1 MDLLALGPL
10 ELWHGHQQHMLG
22 SVKQRCVLAVLV
34 HARGEPVAMDTLM
47 ERVWGDEPPR
57 TGPDTLQTYLSR
69 LRGHLRDAVGP
80 LVRLDRIPPRLYQL
94 RMSDQ
99 NDLDLVRFQRFR
111 TEAAVAA
118 EQGRTDWAVG
128 LLRTAENLWRGEP
141 LTESSSEWAASVRTR
156 LVEDHRHVR
165 EERIRLELELGRH
178 ADLIGE
184 LRELAAESPLA
195 EGVVGSL
202 MLALHRSGRH
212 SEALALY
219 RTTRTRLREGL
230 GMEPGADL
238 RALHQRILEQDR
250 GLTQPREAT
259 VTVTAPATPPPSP
272 PEPPAA
278 PARQPPPG
286 PAAPAGPVAP
296 PGPVAPAGP
305 VGPVVRNNLP
315 RDTRDFTGRTRELEL
330 LRDGLAGDGY
340 ALPLAVL
347 HGMPG
352 IGKTALAVHAA
363 HRLADAYPAGQLYVD
378 LHGFSGRR
386 PFDPAEALALL
397 LHAVGAGGKLPETL
411 DGRAAEWREWTAR
424 NRVLVVLDNAR
435 DAAQVRPLL
444 PGSAGC
450 LAIVT
455 SRNRLSGLDGATSLL
470 VDALPAQEA
479 AALFSR
485 IAGAARTSR
494 DPEALGLLVDACG
507 RHPLATT
514 LLAGRFRHREIWDLR
529 HLLERLAQSSDRL
542 DEFDEEVFVSAF
554 RFSYAELAPGT
565 RRLLRLLA
573 LHPGPD
579 ITAAAAAALS
589 GAWVGPGG
597 GAEGVRRSIEELLDC
612 HLLAEPLLGRY
623 QLHDL
628 TRAFALR
635 MCTAEEPESARDE
648 ALGRLLGHYLTSAHR
663 AHRLTHPRR
672 RALEPEPEQLCLYA
686 AEFEDSQEA
695 AAWLEAERANLLAA
709 ARTAAAEDL
718 DQAALFPHALAP
730 SLRIWGSW
738 AVSNELYGAAVEAL
752 RSRGNPS
759 LLAQTLVEAADVLA
773 QTGPGEALSCAGE
786 ALALFQ
792 DLEDPAGCADASLQ
806 ASRAHLAA
814 GHTGPTLRMAARAL
828 ALYRQLGDLHG
839 EADCLNI
846 EGAALYQEGRYDE
859 ALGRARLTLQIHEGT
874 GDLLGQVR
882 ALNNI
887 GEIHHLRGHVEY
899 AHDHFERSRVLAQLH
914 GGGQEL
920 AILDT
925 NLGTVY
931 QAMGDTPRALA
942 SFRRALESHRARGD
956 GLGEAN
962 ALISMGSAHTESG
975 DSGEALLHFTLAEE
989 VARSIDSAYERT
1001 RALLGVADVQHTSDR
1016 PDVALEVYGQALDLA
1031 ERTGSR
1037 PAAARA
1043 LEGLARAA
1051 LSLGRSGPA
1060 REHGRRA
1067 EEMYRSLGSEAEAES
1082 VRRMLPEGTKRTG
1095 A

>member
-10 ELWHGHQQHMLG
+10 ELWHGNQQHILG
-22 SVKQRCVLAVLV
+22 SVKQRSVLAVLV
-34 HARGEPVAMDTLM
+34 HARGEPVSMDTLM

-69 LRGHLRDAVGP
+69 LRGHLREAVGP
-80 LVRLDRIPPRLYQL
+80 LVRLDRVPPRLYQL
-94 RMSDQ
+94 RLSDQ

-118 EQGRTDWAVG
+118 EQGRTDWAIG

-141 LTESSSEWAASVRTR
+141 LPESSSEWAASVRTR

-184 LRELAAESPLA
+184 LRELAVESPLA

-212 SEALALY
+212 SEALELY
-219 RTTRTRLREGL
+219 RTTHTRLRELGL
-230 GMEPGADL
+230 DPGADL

-250 GLTQPREAT
+250 GLTEPRPAT
-259 VTVTAPATPPPSP
+259 ATASPRPTPTTAPPAPALTSVSVPPDAPAPAVQPPNPHPPPVP
-272 PEPPAA
+272 PL
-278 PARQPPPG
+278 
-286 PAAPAGPVAP
+286 
-296 PGPVAPAGP
+296 
-305 VGPVVRNNLP
+305 RNNLP
-315 RDTRDFTGRTRELEL
+315 RDTRDFTGRARELKL
-330 LRDGLAGDGY
+330 LRDGLTGDGY

-386 PFDPAEALALL
+386 PVDPAEALAFL
-397 LHAVGAGGKLPETL
+397 LHAAGTTGRLPETL

-455 SRNRLSGLDGATSLL
+455 SRNRLSGLDGASSLL
-470 VDALPAQEA
+470 VDALPDQEA
-479 AALFSR
+479 AALFTR
-485 IAGAARTSR
+485 IAGTARTSR
-494 DPEALGLLVDACG
+494 DPDALKLLVDACG

-514 LLAGRFRHREIWDLR
+514 LLAGRFRHRRIWDLR
-529 HLLERLAQSSDRL
+529 HLLERLAQSSDPL
-542 DEFDEEVFVSAF
+542 DELDEEVFVSAF

-579 ITAAAAAALS
+579 VTAAAATALS
-589 GAWVGPGG
+589 GSGTGA
-597 GAEGVRRSIEELLDC
+597 GAEDVRRSIEELLDS
-612 HLLAEPLLGRY
+612 HLLAEPVLGRY

-635 MCTAEEPESARDE
+635 MCTAEEPESARAE
-648 ALGRLLGHYLTSAHR
+648 AVGRLLGYYLTSAHR

-672 RALEPEPEQLCLYA
+672 RALEPEQRSPYA
-686 AEFEDSQEA
+686 AEFGDAQEA
-695 AAWLEAERANLLAA
+695 AAWLDAGRANLLAA
-709 ARTAAAEDL
+709 ARTAAAEDP
-718 DQAALFPHALAP
+718 DHAALFPHALAP

-752 RSRGNPS
+752 RSRGNPV
-759 LLAQTLVEAADVLA
+759 LLARTLVEAADMLA
-773 QTGPGEALSCAGE
+773 QSGHGEALSCAGE
-786 ALALFQ
+786 ALTLFQ
-792 DLEDPAGCADASLQ
+792 DLDDPAGCADASLQ

-814 GHTGPTLRMAARAL
+814 GHTGPSLRMVAQAL

-839 EADCLNI
+839 EAECLNV
-846 EGAALYQEGRYDE
+846 EGAALHHEGRYDE
-859 ALGRARLTLQIHEGT
+859 ALGRARLTLQMHEGT
-874 GDLLGQVR
+874 GDLLGQIR
-882 ALNNI
+882 AFNNI
-887 GEIHHLRGHVEY
+887 GEIHRLQGRIEH

-914 GGGQEL
+914 SGEQEL
-920 AILDT
+920 AILDM
-925 NLGTVY
+925 NLGAVY
-931 QAMGDTPRALA
+931 QAMGDIPRALA
-942 SFRRALESHRARGD
+942 GFRRALESHRVRGD
-956 GLGEAN
+956 ALGEAN
-962 ALISMGSAHTESG
+962 ALISMGGAHAENG
-975 DSGEALLHFTLAEE
+975 DGGEALLHFTLAEE

-1001 RALLGVADVQHTSDR
+1001 RALLGVADVHQAAGR
-1016 PDVALEVYGQALDLA
+1016 PDVAFEVNGQALDLA

-1043 LEGLARAA
+1043 LAGLARAA
-1051 LSLGRSGPA
+1051 LRLGRGDPA
-1060 REHGRRA
+1060 REYGERA
-1067 EEMYRSLGSEAEAES
+1067 VGVYRSLGSEAEAES
-1082 VRRMLPEGTKRTG
+1082 LWRLLLEVTRRTG
-1095 A
+1095 S

>member
-184 LRELAAESPLA
+184 LGELAAESPLA

-219 RTTRTRLREGL
+219 RTTHTRLREGL

-250 GLTQPREAT
+250 GLAQPREAT
-259 VTVTAPATPPPSP
+259 VTVAAPTTSPPSP
-272 PEPPAA
+272 PEFPVAPASQPPPVPAA
-278 PARQPPPG
+278 PA
-286 PAAPAGPVAP
+286 
-296 PGPVAPAGP
+296 
-305 VGPVVRNNLP
+305 VRNNLP
-315 RDTRDFTGRTRELEL
+315 RDTRDFTGRTRELEM
-330 LRDGLAGDGY
+330 LRDGLTGDGY

-529 HLLERLAQSSDRL
+529 HLLERLAQSSDPL
-542 DEFDEEVFVSAF
+542 DELDEEVFVSAF

-579 ITAAAAAALS
+579 ITKAAAAALP
-589 GAWVGPGG
+589 GAGAGPGG

-612 HLLAEPLLGRY
+612 HLLAEPVLGRY

-635 MCTAEEPESARDE
+635 MCTAEESESARDE

-672 RALEPEPEQLCLYA
+672 RALEPEPGQLCLYA
-686 AEFEDSQEA
+686 AEFGDSQEA

-718 DQAALFPHALAP
+718 DQAAHFPHALAP

-752 RSRGNPS
+752 RSRGNPA
-759 LLAQTLVEAADVLA
+759 LLAQTLVEAADLLA

-786 ALALFQ
+786 ALTLFQ
-792 DLEDPAGCADASLQ
+792 DLDDPAGCADASLQ

-887 GEIHHLRGHVEY
+887 GEIHHLRGHVEH

-962 ALISMGSAHTESG
+962 TLISMGSAHTESG

-1001 RALLGVADVQHTSDR
+1001 RALLGVADVHHATDR

-1043 LEGLARAA
+1043 LAGLARTA
-1051 LSLGRSGPA
+1051 LSMRRGDPA
-1060 REHGRRA
+1060 REYARRA
-1067 EEMYRSLGSEAEAES
+1067 EEVYRSLGSEAEAES
-1082 VRRMLPEGTKRTG
+1082 VRRMLLGETRRTG
-1095 A
+1095 S

>member
-1 MDLLALGPL
+1 
-10 ELWHGHQQHMLG
+10 MLG
-22 SVKQRCVLAVLV
+22 SVKHRCVLAVLV
-34 HARGEPVAMDTLM
+34 HARGEPVAVDTLM
-47 ERVWGDEPPR
+47 ERVWGDEPPPK
-57 TGPDTLQTYLSR
+57 GPATLQTYLSKLRRR
-69 LRGHLRDAVGP
+69 LDAAVGP
-80 LVRLDRIPPRLYQL
+80 ALLRVDHVPPRLYRL
-94 RMSDQ
+94 RMNDR

-111 TEAAVAA
+111 AEAAVAA
-118 EQGRTDWAVG
+118 EQGRTDWAIG
-128 LLRTAENLWRGEP
+128 LLRTAESMWRGEP
-141 LTESSSEWAASVRTR
+141 LPESSGEWAASVRAR
-156 LVEDHRHVR
+156 LMEDHRHVR

-212 SEALALY
+212 SEALELY
-219 RTTRTRLREGL
+219 RTTHTRLREGL
-230 GMEPGADL
+230 GMDPGPEL

-250 GLTQPREAT
+250 DLTEPRSAA
-259 VTVTAPATPPPSP
+259 VTVRASATLTPAPAPPASPTPPAS
-272 PEPPAA
+272 PAA
-278 PARQPPPG
+278 PVARSS
-286 PAAPAGPVAP
+286 PAPS
-296 PGPVAPAGP
+296 
-305 VGPVVRNNLP
+305 VRNNLP
-315 RDTRDFTGRTRELEL
+315 RDTRDFTGRTRELTS
-330 LRDGLAGDGY
+330 LREGVAGADGY

-363 HRLADAYPAGQLYVD
+363 HRLAEDYPAGQLYVD

-386 PFDPAEALALL
+386 PLDPAEALALL
-397 LHAVGAGGKLPETL
+397 LRAAGADGTLPDTL
-411 DGRAAEWREWTAR
+411 DGRAAAWREWTAR

-455 SRNRLSGLDGATSLL
+455 SRNRLSALDGATSLL
-470 VDALPAQEA
+470 LDALSAREA
-479 AALFSR
+479 AALFTR
-485 IAGAARTSR
+485 IAGTARTSR
-494 DPEALGLLVDACG
+494 DPEALELLVDACG

-529 HLLERLAQSSDRL
+529 HLLERLAQSSDPL
-542 DEFDEEVFVSAF
+542 DELDEEVFVSAF

-579 ITAAAAAALS
+579 ITAAAAAALA
-589 GAWVGPGG
+589 GRGTGLGPGG
-597 GAEGVRRSIEELLDC
+597 GSEGVRRSIEELLDC
-612 HLLAEPLLGRY
+612 HLLAEPVLGRY

-635 MCTAEEPESARDE
+635 MSSAEEPESARGE
-648 ALGRLLGHYLTSAHR
+648 AVGRLLGYCLTSAHR

-672 RALEPEPEQLCLYA
+672 RALEPEQLSVYAPEFGDA
-686 AEFEDSQEA
+686 QEA
-695 AAWLEAERANLLAA
+695 AAWLDAERANLLAA
-709 ARTAAAEDL
+709 ARTAAAEDP
-718 DQAALFPHALAP
+718 DHAALFPHALAP

-738 AVSNELYGAAVEAL
+738 AVTNELYGAAVEAL
-752 RSRGNPS
+752 RSRGNPL

-786 ALALFQ
+786 ALTLFQ
-792 DLEDPAGCADASLQ
+792 DLDDPAGCADSSLQ

-814 GHTGPTLRMAARAL
+814 GHTGPALRMVARAL
-828 ALYRQLGDLHG
+828 ALYRSLGDLHG

-846 EGAALYQEGRYDE
+846 EGAALYYEGRYDE

-874 GDLLGQVR
+874 GDLLGQIR
-882 ALNNI
+882 AHNNV
-887 GEIHHLRGHVEY
+887 GEIHHLQGRIEH
-899 AHDHFERSRVLAQLH
+899 AHDHFERSRVLARLH
-914 GGGQEL
+914 SGAQEL

-925 NLGTVY
+925 NLGAVY

-942 SFRRALESHRARGD
+942 GFRRALESHRSRGD
-956 GLGEAN
+956 SLGEAN
-962 ALISMGSAHTESG
+962 ALISLGAAHAASG
-975 DSGEALLHFTLAEE
+975 DDDGALLHFTLAEE
-989 VARSIDSAYERT
+989 VARRIDSAYERT
-1001 RALLGVADVQHTSDR
+1001 RALLGVADVHRSAGR
-1016 PDVALEVYGQALDLA
+1016 PDVALEVYGQALRLT

-1051 LSLGRSGPA
+1051 LSTHRGDLA
-1060 REHGRRA
+1060 VEYGRRA
-1067 EEMYRSLGSEAEAES
+1067 EGVYRSLGSEAEAES
-1082 VRRMLPEGTKRTG
+1082 LRRLLLEETKWTG

>member
-1 MDLLALGPL
+1 MNLLALGPL
-10 ELWHGHQQHMLG
+10 ELWQGDQQHMLG

-57 TGPDTLQTYLSR
+57 TAPDTLQTYLSR
-69 LRGHLRDAVGP
+69 LRGHLREAVGP
-80 LVRLDRIPPRLYQL
+80 LVRLDRVPPRLYQL

-118 EQGRTDWAVG
+118 EQGRTDWAIG

-184 LRELAAESPLA
+184 LRELVAESPLA

-212 SEALALY
+212 SEALELY
-219 RTTRTRLREGL
+219 RGTHTRLREL
-230 GMEPGADL
+230 GMDPGADL

-250 GLTQPREAT
+250 ALTEPRPSAVA
-259 VTVTAPATPPPSP
+259 VTSRSAPPPPPPAPADGPPVAV
-272 PEPPAA
+272 PAA
-278 PARQPPPG
+278 TPAVHLPP
-286 PAAPAGPVAP
+286 VP
-296 PGPVAPAGP
+296 P
-305 VGPVVRNNLP
+305 VRNNLP
-315 RDTRDFTGRTRELEL
+315 RDTRDFTGRTRELKL
-330 LRDGLAGDGY
+330 LRDGLTGDGY

-386 PFDPAEALALL
+386 PVDPAEALAFL
-397 LHAVGAGGKLPETL
+397 LHAAGATGELPDTL

-450 LAIVT
+450 LALVT

-470 VDALPAQEA
+470 VDALPGREA
-479 AALFSR
+479 AALFTR
-485 IAGAARTSR
+485 IAGTARTSR
-494 DPEALGLLVDACG
+494 DPDALTLLVEACG

-514 LLAGRFRHREIWDLR
+514 LLAGRFRHRQIWDLR
-529 HLLERLAQSSDRL
+529 HLLERLAQSSDPL
-542 DEFDEEVFVSAF
+542 DELDEEVFVSAF
-554 RFSYAELAPGT
+554 RFSYAELAPRT

-579 ITAAAAAALS
+579 VTAAAAAALS
-589 GAWVGPGG
+589 GTGTGPGG
-597 GAEGVRRSIEELLDC
+597 IESVRRSIEELLDC
-612 HLLAEPLLGRY
+612 HLLAEPVLGRY

-635 MCTAEEPESARDE
+635 MCTAEETESARGE
-648 ALGRLLGHYLTSAHR
+648 AVGRLLGYYLTSAHR

-672 RALEPEPEQLCLYA
+672 RALEPEQPSVYA
-686 AEFEDSQEA
+686 AEFGGDQEA
-695 AAWLEAERANLLAA
+695 SAWLEAERANLLAA
-709 ARTAAAEDL
+709 ARTAAAEDPGH
-718 DQAALFPHALAP
+718 AALFPHALAP

-738 AVSNELYGAAVEAL
+738 AVTNELYGAAVAAL
-752 RSRGNPS
+752 RSRGDPV

-773 QTGPGEALSCAGE
+773 QTGHGEALSCAGE
-786 ALALFQ
+786 ALTLFQ
-792 DLEDPAGCADASLQ
+792 DLDDPAGCADASLQ

-814 GHTGPTLRMAARAL
+814 GHTGPSLRMVARAL
-828 ALYRQLGDLHG
+828 DLYRQRGDLHG
-839 EADCLNI
+839 EAACLNV
-846 EGAALYQEGRYDE
+846 EGAALHHEGRYDE
-859 ALGRARLTLQIHEGT
+859 ALGRARLTLQMYEGT
-874 GDLLGQVR
+874 GDLLGQIR

-887 GEIHHLRGHVEY
+887 GEIHRLQGRIEH

-914 GGGQEL
+914 SGAQEL
-920 AILDT
+920 AILDM
-925 NLGTVY
+925 NLGAVY

-942 SFRRALESHRARGD
+942 GFRRALESHRGRGD
-956 GLGEAN
+956 ALGEAN
-962 ALISMGSAHTESG
+962 ALISMGAAHSENG

-1001 RALLGVADVQHTSDR
+1001 RALLGVADVHHAADR
-1016 PDVALEVYGQALDLA
+1016 RDAAFEAYGQALDLA

-1043 LEGLARAA
+1043 LAGLARAA
-1051 LSLGRSGPA
+1051 LSLGRGDLA
-1060 REHGRRA
+1060 REYGGRA
-1067 EEMYRSLGSEAEAES
+1067 VGVYRSLGSEAEAES
-1082 VRRMLPEGTKRTG
+1082 LWRLLLEETRRTG
-1095 A
+1095 S

>member
-1 MDLLALGPL
+1 MNLLALGPL
-10 ELWHGHQQHMLG
+10 ELWHGDQQHMLG

-57 TGPDTLQTYLSR
+57 TAPDTLQTYLSR

-80 LVRLDRIPPRLYQL
+80 LVRLDRVPPRLYQL

-111 TEAAVAA
+111 TEAAEAA
-118 EQGRTDWAVG
+118 EQGRTDWAIG

-141 LTESSSEWAASVRTR
+141 LTESSSEWAASVRAR

-184 LRELAAESPLA
+184 LRELVAESPLA

-212 SEALALY
+212 SEALELY
-219 RTTRTRLREGL
+219 RRTHTRLREL
-230 GMEPGADL
+230 GMDPGADL

-250 GLTQPREAT
+250 ALTEPRPSAVA
-259 VTVTAPATPPPSP
+259 VTSRGAPPPPLPAPAAGPPVAVPTA
-272 PEPPAA
+272 AA
-278 PARQPPPG
+278 PAVQPPPL
-286 PAAPAGPVAP
+286 PSA
-296 PGPVAPAGP
+296 
-305 VGPVVRNNLP
+305 RNNLP
-315 RDTRDFTGRTRELEL
+315 RDTRDFTGRARELKL
-330 LRDGLAGDGY
+330 LRDGLTGDGY

-386 PFDPAEALALL
+386 PVDPAEALAFL
-397 LHAVGAGGKLPETL
+397 LHAAGAPGELPETL
-411 DGRAAEWREWTAR
+411 DERAAEWREWTAR

-450 LAIVT
+450 LALVT

-470 VDALPAQEA
+470 VDALPGQEA
-479 AALFSR
+479 AALFTR
-485 IAGAARTSR
+485 IAGTARTSR
-494 DPEALGLLVDACG
+494 DPDALTLLVEACG

-514 LLAGRFRHREIWDLR
+514 LLAGRFRHRQIWDLR
-529 HLLERLAQSSDRL
+529 HLLERLAQSLDPL
-542 DEFDEEVFVSAF
+542 DELDEEVFVSAF

-579 ITAAAAAALS
+579 VTAAAAAALS
-589 GAWVGPGG
+589 GTGSGPG

-612 HLLAEPLLGRY
+612 HLLAEPVLGRY

-635 MCTAEEPESARDE
+635 MCSAEESESARGE
-648 ALGRLLGHYLTSAHR
+648 AVGRLLGYYLTSAHR

-672 RALEPEPEQLCLYA
+672 RALEPGQLFFYA
-686 AEFEDSQEA
+686 AEFGEEQEA
-695 AAWLEAERANLLAA
+695 AAWLEAERTNLLAA

-718 DQAALFPHALAP
+718 GHAALFPHALAP

-738 AVSNELYGAAVEAL
+738 AVTNELYGAAVAAL
-752 RSRGNPS
+752 RSRGDPL
-759 LLAQTLVEAADVLA
+759 LLAQTLVEAAAVLA
-773 QTGPGEALSCAGE
+773 QTGHGEALSCAGE
-786 ALALFQ
+786 ALTLFQ
-792 DLEDPAGCADASLQ
+792 DLDDPAGCADASLQ

-814 GHTGPTLRMAARAL
+814 GHTGPSLRMAARAL
-828 ALYRQLGDLHG
+828 DLYRQRGDLHG
-839 EADCLNI
+839 EAECLNV
-846 EGAALYQEGRYDE
+846 EGAALHHEGRYDE
-859 ALGRARLTLQIHEGT
+859 ALGRARLTLRMHEGT
-874 GDLLGQVR
+874 GDLLGQIR

-887 GEIHHLRGHVEY
+887 GEIHRLQGRIEH

-914 GGGQEL
+914 SGAQEL
-920 AILDT
+920 AILDM
-925 NLGTVY
+925 NLGAVS

-942 SFRRALESHRARGD
+942 GFRRALESHRGRGD
-956 GLGEAN
+956 TLGEAN
-962 ALISMGSAHTESG
+962 ALISMGSAHAENG
-975 DSGEALLHFTLAEE
+975 DGGEALLHFTLAEE

-1001 RALLGVADVQHTSDR
+1001 RALLGVADVHESADR
-1016 PDVALEVYGQALDLA
+1016 PDVAFEVYGQALDLA

-1043 LEGLARAA
+1043 LAGLARTAR
-1051 LSLGRSGPA
+1051 SLGRDEPA
-1060 REHGRRA
+1060 REYGRRA
-1067 EEMYRSLGSEAEAES
+1067 VEVYRSLGSEAEAES
-1082 VRRMLPEGTKRTG
+1082 LRRLLLGGTRRTG

>member
-10 ELWHGHQQHMLG
+10 ELWHGDQQHMLG

-34 HARGEPVAMDTLM
+34 HARGEPVAADTLM
-47 ERVWGDEPPR
+47 ERVWGDEPPPK
-57 TGPDTLQTYLSR
+57 GPATLQSYVSKLRRYLF
-69 LRGHLRDAVGP
+69 DAVGP
-80 LVRLDRIPPRLYQL
+80 LVRVDLLQPRLYRL
-94 RMSDQ
+94 RMNDL

-111 TEAAVAA
+111 SEAAVSA
-118 EQGRTDWAVG
+118 EQGRTDWALG
-128 LLRTAENLWRGEP
+128 LLRTAESMWRGEP
-141 LTESSSEWAASVRTR
+141 LTESSGEWAASVRAR
-156 LVEDHRHVR
+156 LVEEYRHVR

-212 SEALALY
+212 SEALELY
-219 RTTRTRLREGL
+219 RTTHTRLREGL
-230 GMEPGADL
+230 GMEPGPDL

-250 GLTQPREAT
+250 GLAQPRTSA
-259 VTVTAPATPPPSP
+259 VTVTPGTAPKPPAPAPAPPAHPPST
-272 PEPPAA
+272 
-278 PARQPPPG
+278 G
-286 PAAPAGPVAP
+286 SG
-296 PGPVAPAGP
+296 
-305 VGPVVRNNLP
+305 RNNLP
-315 RDTRDFTGRTRELEL
+315 RDSRDFTGRTRELRL

-363 HRLADAYPAGQLYVD
+363 HRLADAYPGGQLYVD

-397 LHAVGAGGKLPETL
+397 LHAAGAGGRLPETL
-411 DGRAAEWREWTAR
+411 DGRAAKWREWTAR
-424 NRVLVVLDNAR
+424 HRVLVVLDNAR

-479 AALFSR
+479 AALFTR
-485 IAGAARTSR
+485 IAGTARTSR
-494 DPEALGLLVDACG
+494 DPEALTLLVDACG

-514 LLAGRFRHREIWDLR
+514 LLAGRFRHRQIWDLR
-529 HLLERLAQSSDRL
+529 HLLERLAQSGDPL
-542 DEFDEEVFVSAF
+542 GELDEEVFVSAF

-579 ITAAAAAALS
+579 VTAVAAAALS
-589 GAWVGPGG
+589 GTGTGPG

-612 HLLAEPLLGRY
+612 HLLAEPVLGRY

-635 MCTAEEPESARDE
+635 MCTAEEPGSARAE
-648 ALGRLLGHYLTSAHR
+648 AVGRLLGHYVTSAHR

-672 RALEPEPEQLCLYA
+672 RSLDPGQLSPYAPEFGDE
-686 AEFEDSQEA
+686 QEA

-709 ARTAAAEDL
+709 ARTAAAD
-718 DQAALFPHALAP
+718 DPDHAALFPHTLAP

-738 AVSNELYGAAVEAL
+738 AVTNELYGAAVAAL
-752 RSRGNPS
+752 RSRGDPV
-759 LLAQTLVEAADVLA
+759 LLAQTLVEAAGALA
-773 QTGPGEALSCAGE
+773 QTGHGEALSCAGE
-786 ALALFQ
+786 ALTLFQ
-792 DLEDPAGCADASLQ
+792 DLDDPAGCADASLQ

-814 GHTGPTLRMAARAL
+814 GHTGPSLRMVARAL
-828 ALYRQLGDLHG
+828 ALYRHLGDLHG
-839 EADCLNI
+839 EAECLNV
-846 EGAALYQEGRYDE
+846 EGAALHHEGRYDE
-859 ALGRARLTLQIHEGT
+859 ALGRARLTLHMYEGT
-874 GDLLGQVR
+874 GDLLGQIR

-887 GEIHHLRGHVEY
+887 GEIHRLQGRMEH

-914 GGGQEL
+914 SGAQEL
-920 AILDT
+920 AILDM
-925 NLGTVY
+925 NLGAVH

-942 SFRRALESHRARGD
+942 GFRRALESHRGRGD
-956 GLGEAN
+956 ALGEAN
-962 ALISMGSAHTESG
+962 ALISMGSAYAESG
-975 DSGEALLHFTLAEE
+975 DGGEALLHFTLAEE

-1001 RALLGVADVQHTSDR
+1001 RALLGLADVHDAADR
-1016 PDVALEVYGQALDLA
+1016 REVAFEAYGQALDLA

-1043 LEGLARAA
+1043 LAGLTRTA
-1051 LSLGRSGPA
+1051 LGLGRDGPA
-1060 REHGRRA
+1060 RGYGRRA
-1067 EEMYRSLGSEAEAES
+1067 MELYRSLGSEAEAES
-1082 VRRMLPEGTKRTG
+1082 LRRLLLGGTRRTG
-1095 A
+1095 S

>member
-10 ELWHGHQQHMLG
+10 ELWHGNQQHILG
-22 SVKQRCVLAVLV
+22 SVKQRNVLAVLV
-34 HARGEPVAMDTLM
+34 HARGEPVSLDTLM

-80 LVRLDRIPPRLYQL
+80 LARLDRVPPRLYQL

-118 EQGRTDWAVG
+118 EQGRTDWAIG

-141 LTESSSEWAASVRTR
+141 LPESSSEWAASVRTR

-212 SEALALY
+212 SEALELY
-219 RTTRTRLREGL
+219 RTTHTRLREL
-230 GMEPGADL
+230 GMDPGAGL
-238 RALHQRILEQDR
+238 RALHQRILVQDR
-250 GLTQPREAT
+250 GLTEPHPAT
-259 VTVTAPATPPPSP
+259 VTITPRPTPTAAQPAPAHAPAPASASASAPFAASVPDPAPPDTATPAVQPPNPHPPPVPPTPPVP
-272 PEPPAA
+272 PL
-278 PARQPPPG
+278 
-286 PAAPAGPVAP
+286 
-296 PGPVAPAGP
+296 
-305 VGPVVRNNLP
+305 RNNLP
-315 RDTRDFTGRTRELEL
+315 RDTRDFTGRARELKL
-330 LRDGLAGDGY
+330 LRDGLTGDGY

-386 PFDPAEALALL
+386 PVDPAEALAFL
-397 LHAVGAGGKLPETL
+397 LHAAGTTGKLPETL

-455 SRNRLSGLDGATSLL
+455 SRNRLSGLDGAASLL
-470 VDALPAQEA
+470 VDALSGQEA
-479 AALFSR
+479 AALFTR
-485 IAGAARTSR
+485 IAGTARTSR
-494 DPEALGLLVDACG
+494 DPDALRLLVEACG

-514 LLAGRFRHREIWDLR
+514 LLAGRFRHRRIWDLR
-529 HLLERLAQSSDRL
+529 HLLERLAQSRDPL
-542 DEFDEEVFVSAF
+542 DELDEEVFVSAF

-573 LHPGPD
+573 LHPGPEV
-579 ITAAAAAALS
+579 TAADATALS
-589 GAWVGPGG
+589 GSGTGA
-597 GAEGVRRSIEELLDC
+597 GAEGVRRSIEELLDS
-612 HLLAEPLLGRY
+612 HLLAEPVLGRY

-635 MCTAEEPESARDE
+635 MCTAEEPESARAE
-648 ALGRLLGHYLTSAHR
+648 AVGRLLGYYLTSAHR

-672 RALEPEPEQLCLYA
+672 RALEPEQLSSYG
-686 AEFEDSQEA
+686 AEFGDARQA
-695 AAWLEAERANLLAA
+695 AAWLDAERANLLAA
-709 ARTAAAEDL
+709 ARTAAAEDP
-718 DQAALFPHALAP
+718 DRAALFPHALAP

-738 AVSNELYGAAVEAL
+738 AISNELYGAAVEAL
-752 RSRGNPS
+752 RSRGNPA
-759 LLAQTLVEAADVLA
+759 LLARTLVEAADGLA
-773 QTGPGEALSCAGE
+773 QSGHGEALSCAGE

-792 DLEDPAGCADASLQ
+792 DLDDPAGCADASLQ

-814 GHTGPTLRMAARAL
+814 GHTGPSLRMAARAL
-828 ALYRQLGDLHG
+828 ALYRQLGDPHG
-839 EADCLNI
+839 EAECLNV
-846 EGAALYQEGRYDE
+846 EGAALHHEGRYDE
-859 ALGRARLTLQIHEGT
+859 ALGRARLTLQMHEGT
-874 GDLLGQVR
+874 GDLLGQIR
-882 ALNNI
+882 AFNNI
-887 GEIHHLRGHVEY
+887 GEIHRLQGRI
-899 AHDHFERSRVLAQLH
+899 AHARDHFERSRVLAQLH
-914 GGGQEL
+914 SGEQEL

-925 NLGTVY
+925 NLGAVY
-931 QAMGDTPRALA
+931 QAMGDIPRALA
-942 SFRRALESHRARGD
+942 GFRRALESHRARGD
-956 GLGEAN
+956 ALGEAN
-962 ALISMGSAHTESG
+962 TLISMGGAHAENG
-975 DSGEALLHFTLAEE
+975 DGGEALLHFTLAEE

-1001 RALLGVADVQHTSDR
+1001 RALLGVADVHQAAGR
-1016 PDVALEVYGQALDLA
+1016 PDVAFEVYGRALDLA

-1043 LEGLARAA
+1043 LAGLARAA
-1051 LSLGRSGPA
+1051 LSLGRGDPA
-1060 REHGRRA
+1060 REYGRRA
-1067 EEMYRSLGSEAEAES
+1067 VEVYRSLGSEAEAES
-1082 VRRMLPEGTKRTG
+1082 L
-1095 A
+1095 